1 MPTPVSSVIYSF
13 TEKKEAFIAFLL
25 DETEF
30 TRFTYKKQDNSCT
43 LTARPETTFSLTT
56 LGSFLKEVR
65 VFNAHILN
73 RFSPDL
79 NRQLDSSWYLTFY
92 QNPTRITLQLQQ
104 GGFSTLVTYFNRN
117 VILGSR
123 NQVSFSWGDFLEFI
137 KWHEILFSYT
147 M

>member
-43 LTARPETTFSLTT
+43 LTARPETTLSLTT
-56 LGSFLKEVR
+56 FESFLKEVR
-65 VFNAHILN
+65 VFNAHVLN
-73 RFSPDL
+73 RFSPNL
-79 NRQLDSSWYLTFY
+79 NRQLDSSCYLTFY